1 MDDEK
6 MGVGIA
12 ETIRS
17 MTDKANAMAAETRL
31 QFDTL
36 VTIQKEERIE
46 MQKLH
51 NEDMDKLRKH
61 YGRIIIGLII
71 ALALFIGGLF
81 GSVIYVLA
89 NYDIVTGNTQDVYVG
104 GDGQSTINDGIHYNY
119 DTD

>member
-17 MTDKANAMAAETRL
+17 MTDRANAMAAETRL

-36 VTIQKEERIE
+36 VTMQKDERIE

-61 YGRIIIGLII
+61 YSRIIIGLILT
-71 ALALFIGGLF
+71 LAIFIGGLF
-81 GSVIYVLA
+81 GAVIYFLA
-89 NYDIVTGNTQDVYVG
+89 NYEISTTTFQEVYDEG
-104 GDGQSTINDGIHYNY
+104 TINDGIHYRY
-119 DTD
+119 DYGGGQ